1 MVKSE
6 IKFEQIRKA
15 IKRLPIA
22 QRIRLAE
29 ELGRQTWTKRMNKVL
44 KDIDS
49 RRKKYP
55 ISQKEIDRICEEAR
69 QETYDKRRR

>member
-15 IKRLPIA
+15 AKRLPMK
-22 QRIRLAE
+22 QRIRLVE
-29 ELGRQTWTKRMNKVL
+29 ELQRDTWQKRFKQML
-44 KDIDS
+44 SRIDA

-55 ISQKEIDRICEEAR
+55 ISQKEINEVVAEAR
-69 QETYDKRRR
+69 REYYAKRRR